1 VIGTFALAIGAFIA
15 AFAISTYEAWW
26 TIALVVF
33 GVIIL
38 TVERS
43 SLARKD
49 AARAAIGLVGSIVLG
64 AAGAWM
70 LLLSQF
76 GKARPCDNC
85 FDNGILFLPG
95 LGTLVVAIALGVACL
110 RSVARGFDA
119 TPGADSSRVT
129 SDDAEREIGR

>member
-1 VIGTFALAIGAFIA
+1 MIGILALATGAFIA

-26 TIALVVF
+26 TIAFVVF
-33 GVIIL
+33 GVITL
-38 TVERS
+38 AVERS

-49 AARAAIGLVGSIVLG
+49 AARTAIGLVSSIGLG

-70 LLLSQF
+70 LLLSLF

-95 LGTLVVAIALGVACL
+95 LGTLVVAIALAVVCL

-119 TPGADSSRVT
+119 PAGAGSARVT
-129 SDDAEREIGR
+129 SDDAD

>member
-1 VIGTFALAIGAFIA
+1 MIGMVALAAGAFIA

-26 TIALVVF
+26 TIALIVV

-38 TVERS
+38 AVERS
-43 SLARKD
+43 SLARKE
-49 AARAAIGLVGSIVLG
+49 AARAAIGLIASAVFG

-76 GKARPCDNC
+76 GKARPCDDC

-95 LGTLVVAIALGVACL
+95 LGTLMVAIGLAVACL
-110 RSVARGFDA
+110 RSLARGFDG
-119 TPGADSSRVT
+119 TPGRLRSSDISRP
-129 SDDAEREIGR
+129 